1 MSNCINIFSTVNSYT
16 NPCRFC
22 YSYTPP
28 GTVENCCPPTICATN
43 EFLSSLSAIPAVVNN
58 SKGNSEQSLLLYAQ
72 QQYLQETNNAITQQ
86 IIQSTIL
93 NSSIIASTVYGQLL
107 QVQRERYI
115 PYQPYM
121 PPVIPSSVIQLQMA
135 TVNVGVPHSFFT
147 YSDCKGVQS
156 VTT

>member
-28 GTVENCCPPTICATN
+28 GPVENCCPPTICATN
-43 EFLSSLSAIPAVVNN
+43 EFLSSLSALPAVVNN

-135 TVNVGVPHSFFT
+135 TANVGVPHSFFT
-147 YSDCKGVQS
+147 YADCKGVQS